1 MEEKEKL
8 SKISAN
14 PLQDLKDFC
23 WQQHLDWGYASIKE
37 IKDYD
42 QGFCVGADQAFL
54 KIIGYIDHL
63 LEDSRYLQKEK
74 NREKAQEIMNV
85 LSEAMN
91 IKGKI
96 V

>member
-8 SKISAN
+8 SKISTN

-74 NREKAQEIMNV
+74 KQRKSSRNNECSQRSNEY
-85 LSEAMN
+85 
-91 IKGKI
+91 
-96 V
+96 